1 MKTLHMPQ
9 GSVEWHQARLGV
21 ITASEADALVSPT
34 GKVRTGEGVKT
45 YLYRKLAEKA
55 VGYCPEMLETYAVD
69 QGKLLETIALP
80 WFEFE
85 TGKKVRRVGFVTTDD
100 GTCGC
105 SPDGLLEDG
114 SGVEVKAPQPPNH
127 IKYLLEGVVPDQYV
141 VQCQFSLWVTQA
153 PYWTLVSYSMRLPA
167 LVVRVERDE
176 KIQAAITEAVSQFST
191 TLTACMAKIA

>member
-55 VGYCPEMLETYAVD
+55 VGYCPEMLESFAVD
-69 QGKLLETIALP
+69 QGKLLESDALP

-85 TGKKVRRVGFVTTDD
+85 TGKKVQRVGFVTTDD
-100 GTCGC
+100 GLCGC
-105 SPDGLLEDG
+105 SPDGMLEDA
-114 SGVEVKAPQPPNH
+114 SGLEIKAPQPPNH
-127 IKYLLEGVVPDQYV
+127 IRYLLEGVVPDQYV
-141 VQCQFSLWVTQA
+141 IQCQFSLWVTQA
-153 PYWTLVSYSMRLPA
+153 PYWTFVSYSRRLPA

-176 KIQAAITEAVSQFST
+176 KIQAAITEAVAQFSAT
-191 TLTACMAKIA
+191 FATQLQKLT